1 MSNKNYIIMHKSTI
15 KSQVNKEF
23 KDVEIIEIKKFG
35 FGFFSIKV
43 KKELKRTTK
52 IGNIFGQTDFD
63 KSENGIVLDKKISW
77 A

>member
-1 MSNKNYIIMHKSTI
+1 MHKSKI

-35 FGFFSIKV
+35 FGFFSVKV
-43 KKELKRTTK
+43 KKELKQKTK
-52 IGNIFGQTDFD
+52 IGNIFGETNFN